1 MNFCNNCFYNNTHP
15 LNLIINEKKICS
27 GCEIHKEKLS
37 INWKKKIQDLKKIT
51 TYYKKKNFGRNNCII
66 PVTGDRDSYYTVYF
80 VKRILKMNP
89 LLVNY
94 NTHYNTEI
102 GIRNLNYLKT
112 IFGCNLIQ
120 KTIDPKKVKKITK
133 FTLENYGNIY
143 WHCIAGQ
150 TVLPVHLAIDLNIP
164 LIIWGVHQGVDQ
176 VGMFSHYDNVEM
188 SRKYRKEHD
197 LFNVEFEDISKKLN
211 LKKEDIQFFKY
222 PSNEKLLKS
231 EVRGIYLNNFIK
243 WDSRKQNEKMIKL
256 FGYKTSKLNRTFDTY
271 QHIGCFHYSNLH
283 DYLKFLKY
291 GYSLVVDHACREIRF
306 RRISKN
312 LGLKIIKK
320 YLNKKPEHLKVFTEW
335 LNIDF
340 KFLNKI
346 FKKFANKNLFKIK
359 KNRIV
364 LKKNI
369 YKVKKLS
376 KIDNKKYKKNLNFIN
391 NSSSLKNNNLM
402 NKNNH
407 VLIGRGWVD

>member
-1 MNFCNNCFYNNTHP
+1 MKFCNNCFYTNIHP
-15 LNLIINEKKICS
+15 LNLLINEKKICS
-27 GCEIHKEKLS
+27 GCEIHKEKFS
-37 INWKKKIQDLKKIT
+37 INWKNKIQDLKKIIS
-51 TYYKKKNFGRNNCII
+51 YYKKKNFGRNNCII

-80 VKRILKMNP
+80 VKKILKMNP

-120 KTIDPKKVKKITK
+120 KTINPKIIKKITK

-197 LFNVEFEDISKKLN
+197 LFNVEIEDISKKLN
-211 LKKEDIQFFKY
+211 LKKEDVQFFKY

-256 FGYKTSKLNRTFDTY
+256 FGYETSKLNRTFDTY
-271 QHIGCFHYSNLH
+271 QHVGCFHYSNLH

-306 RRISKN
+306 MRISKS
-312 LGLKIIKK
+312 LGTKIIKK
-320 YLNKKPEHLKVFTEW
+320 YLNKKPEHLKVFTKW
-335 LNIDF
+335 LNIDL
-340 KFLNKI
+340 KYLNKI

-359 KNRIV
+359 KNKII

-369 YKVKKLS
+369 YIVKKLS
-376 KIDNKKYKKNLNFIN
+376 KTDITVYKKNLKFIN
-391 NSSSLKNNNLM
+391 NSSRLKNDNLI
-402 NKNNH
+402 NKNTH